1 MASLTDNLAVSLD
14 YMDEYKDDIQTDT
27 TPIEW
32 QSSDVTAIE
41 SWLKPKQLRKLPDFE
56 GDTAWDDDINY
67 PLGSDFSGPAVFSS
81 DNDIINDTTVDSIVD
96 DIDQESEDRLVLLA
110 KKYASE
116 NVTLNKEDEA
126 RLEMINQKMDLQYK
140 RYSKEDWELL
150 DEAKALINELSVI
163 AGVEN

>member
-27 TPIEW
+27 APIEW

-41 SWLKPKQLRKLPDFE
+41 SWFKPKQMRKLRDFE
-56 GDTAWDDDINY
+56 GETAWDGDINY
-67 PLGSDFSGPAVFSS
+67 PLGSDLSGPAGFSS
-81 DNDIINDTTVDSIVD
+81 DNDIINDPSVDSIMD
-96 DIDQESEDRLVLLA
+96 DLDQESEDRLVLLA

-116 NVTLNKEDEA
+116 NVTLTKEDEA

-150 DEAKALINELSVI
+150 DEAKVLIDELSII
-163 AGVEN
+163 AGVES